1 MLIFELITYIIMK
14 KNAAVSITKIFVLF
28 CLFIAHSGYTQQSL
42 LDNLKINPKN
52 QLIRCGTTENEKMLQ
67 AKNPKRST
75 STQFE
80 NWLAP
85 IIARQREKNLTSKT
99 APATY
104 TIPVVIHVIHDGNAI
119 NTSSSHASE
128 NISDAQAIS
137 QITVL
142 NEDFRK
148 MLGTPGF
155 GTTGYQLGVDCQ
167 INFVLAKQ
175 DPYGVLT
182 NGIEHVNLGKADWT
196 AEEIDAIVKPETQWD
211 PTKYLNIWSV
221 AFSSSTN
228 LLGYA
233 QFPSNSTLDGLN
245 SIGGESLTDGVV
257 LNCYAL
263 GTAAANDGSFQLYT
277 NYSLGR
283 TATHEVGHWLGLRH
297 IWGDGNGDEATNTP
311 DCTASD
317 YCSDTPQAG
326 WEHYECGVFDT
337 CPLDPGND
345 MTENYMD
352 YTNDACMNTFTA
364 GQKIRMEAVMTNSP
378 RRKELQNSTVA
389 TSGYTKTLD
398 GALKNILI
406 TISGCGFIPSINF
419 ENKGTATLQTATIT
433 YSIDNTNIGT
443 YTWTGN
449 LTQNSSELMSL
460 PAISSPSGVH
470 LFSMSIATLN
480 NQLDQNNLNDTA
492 TKEFTNPVLSYL
504 SGGLAPKVTLTLQCD
519 RDGSETTWTLKNSNG
534 TTLYSGGPYPDAS
547 SETQLN
553 PPINQTFELLNGECY
568 TFTINDSF
576 GDGIN
581 TNGGL
586 GSYSLK
592 DENNLVF
599 ASGGTFLFNESK
611 SFSIGTLGNPKFET
625 SNGIYLYPNPTQEK
639 LTINVPPQLGL
650 PNRYTVCNSL
660 AQIISEK
667 MISKE
672 EDLSLNTSTLSNGI
686 YFITITK
693 ENEKKTLQFIKE

>member
-1 MLIFELITYIIMK
+1 MK
-14 KNAAVSITKIFVLF
+14 KNAAVSIPKIFVLF

-42 LDNLKINPKN
+42 LDNLKVNSKN
-52 QLIRCGTTENEKMLQ
+52 QFIRCGTTENEKMLQ
-67 AKNPKRST
+67 AKNPKRLNK
-75 STQFE
+75 TQFE

-85 IIARQREKNLTSKT
+85 IIAKQREKNLTSKA
-99 APATY
+99 APASY
-104 TIPVVIHVIHDGNAI
+104 TIPVVIHIIHDGDAI

-128 NISDAQAIS
+128 NISDAQAVS
-137 QITVL
+137 QIKVL

-148 MLGTPGF
+148 MSGTPGF

-167 INFVLAKQ
+167 INFVLAQQ

-182 NGIEHVNLGKADWT
+182 NGIEHINLGKADWT

-211 PTKYLNIWSV
+211 PTKYFNIWSV

-263 GTAAANDGSFQLYT
+263 GTAAVDDGSFQLYT

-283 TATHEVGHWLGLRH
+283 TTTHEVGHWLGLRH

-326 WEHYECGVFDT
+326 WEHYDCGVFDT
-337 CPLDPGND
+337 CPSDPGND

-364 GQKIRMEAVMTNSP
+364 GQKARMEAVMTNSP
-378 RRKELQNSTVA
+378 TQIDLQSSTVA
-389 TSGYTKTLD
+389 TPGFTQTLD

-449 LTQNSSELMSL
+449 LAQNASELMSL

-470 LFSMSIATLN
+470 LFSVTITSLN
-480 NQLDQNNLNDTA
+480 DQPDQNNLNDTA
-492 TKEFTNPVLSYL
+492 TKEYTNPVLSNL

-534 TTLYSGGPYPDAS
+534 TTLYSGGPYPDAPS
-547 SETQLN
+547 ATQLN
-553 PPINQTFELLNGECY
+553 DPEPPITFDLLNGDCY

-581 TNGGL
+581 TNGGV

-667 MISKE
+667 IISKQ
-672 EDLSLNTSTLSNGI
+672 EDLTLNTSAFSKGI
-686 YFITITK
+686 YFLLITTGDD
-693 ENEKKTLQFIKE
+693 KKTLQFIKE